1 MMRQKRDVNKGPK
14 RVRRLLAVTMALGL
28 VLTACGDG
36 DDDPDEPEN
45 GDAAEDPA
53 DDDTPDDADDDGDDD
68 ADDGGDDGE
77 PEDDG
82 EETTLSLAHS
92 YGEGH
97 AHHRCGAVGLAEA
110 VDAADIGLTIEIFPN
125 SQLGGD
131 ADRFTSVA
139 SGDIDI
145 DLQGASAIAASYEP
159 AGITD
164 AAYVFDDADHV
175 FEWLDTDDFVQLQE
189 EALDATGVHLLDAWW
204 FGQRHFTAN
213 EPIRTPEDF
222 EGLRMR
228 FPDTPRYLAN
238 AEALGAEA
246 VAVAFE
252 EVYLSLQQ
260 GVIDGQENP
269 IPTIDD
275 MNFVEVQDYVS
286 LTGHQAGFQFVIFS
300 DETWQ
305 QLSGEQQE
313 ALLDAIREVRA
324 EDRQCIE
331 DDEQALLDEWEES
344 GALEIIDDVDRDAFI
359 TRAEEYHSE
368 NLDGRELEI
377 YESIRALR

>member
-1 MMRQKRDVNKGPK
+1 MRQKQAVTRRSKGS
-14 RVRRLLAVTMALGL
+14 RRLLAVTMALGL
-28 VLTACGDG
+28 LLTACGNGEDAPEDAPEEPADG
-36 DDDPDEPEN
+36 D
-45 GDAAEDPA
+45 ATEDPA
-53 DDDTPDDADDDGDDD
+53 DDETSD
-68 ADDGGDDGE
+68 
-77 PEDDG
+77 EDDG
-82 EETTLSLAHS
+82 ELAADGEEMTLSLAHS
-92 YGEGH
+92 YSTEH
-97 AHHRCGAVGLAEA
+97 AHHRCGAEGLAEA
-110 VDAADIGLTIEIFPN
+110 VEAADVGLTIEIFPN

-139 SGDIDI
+139 AGDIDI
-145 DLQGASAIAASYEP
+145 DLQGASAIAASYGP
-159 AGITD
+159 VGITD

-175 FEWLDTDDFVQLQE
+175 FEWLDTDAFTQLQE

-204 FGQRHFTAN
+204 FGMRHFTAN
-213 EPIRTPEDF
+213 EPLRHPDDF
-222 EGLRMR
+222 AGLRMR

-238 AEALGAEA
+238 AEALGADA

-305 QLSGEQQE
+305 QLSGGQQD
-313 ALLDAIREVRA
+313 ALLGAIREVRA

-331 DDEQALLDEWEES
+331 DDEQALLDEWAET
-344 GALEIIDDVDRDAFI
+344 GALEIIEDVDRDAFI
-359 TRAEEYHSE
+359 GVAEEYHVE

>member
-1 MMRQKRDVNKGPK
+1 MRQKKAVTGRSSAST
-14 RVRRLLAVTMALGL
+14 RLVAVTMALGL
-28 VLTACGDG
+28 LLTACGNG
-36 DDDPDEPEN
+36 EVAPEEPAN

-53 DDDTPDDADDDGDDD
+53 DDETPDDT
-68 ADDGGDDGE
+68 DDGE
-77 PEDDG
+77 PAAEG
-82 EETTLSLAHS
+82 EELTLTLAHS
-92 YGEGH
+92 YGTGH

-110 VDAADIGLTIEIFPN
+110 VEAADIGLTIEVFPN

-145 DLQGASAIAASYEP
+145 DLQGASAIAAAHGP
-159 AGITD
+159 VGITD

-175 FEWLDTDDFVQLQE
+175 FDWLDSDAFAELQQ

-204 FGQRHFTAN
+204 FGMRHFTAN
-213 EPIRTPEDF
+213 EPIRHPDDL

-228 FPDTPRYLAN
+228 FPDTPRYLSN
-238 AEALGAEA
+238 AEALGADA

-305 QLSGEQQE
+305 QLSGEQQD
-313 ALLDAIREVRA
+313 ALLDAIREIRA
-324 EDRQCIE
+324 ENRQCIE
-331 DDEQALLDEWEES
+331 EDTQAVLDDWEES

-359 TRAEEYHSE
+359 ALAEEYHSE
-368 NLDGRELEI
+368 TLDGRELEI
-377 YESIRALR
+377 FESIRALR